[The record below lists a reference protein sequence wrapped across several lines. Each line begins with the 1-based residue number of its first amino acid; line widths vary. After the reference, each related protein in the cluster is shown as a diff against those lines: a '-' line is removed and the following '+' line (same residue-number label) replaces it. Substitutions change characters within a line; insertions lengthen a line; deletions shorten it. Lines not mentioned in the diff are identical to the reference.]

1 MKGIINNI
9 INFYDTETKILDVL
23 ITNTQKALEESEK
36 ERKANE
42 QAERVKSF
50 VKELTM
56 DLNNMVTKFYWFK
69 ERKKRQHK
77 EMTGDQVNAMVDF
90 AHFVKSLTRKAGF
103 VLEYF
108 QKSPTF
114 AEKVDRDMK
123 ELEAHIKAQL
133 KKFDEVL
140 EETPDTLAVRLS
152 KYANALS
159 GPVWKF
165 FTDGGFSILKSN
177 QVTPSKQPEEQPYNN
192 KDEISTL
199 AAGSPDEQV
208 ENLVCSLN
216 VTSTKHRNV
225 KSKYQTYSK
234 I

>member
-1 MKGIINNI
+1 MRGIINNI

-23 ITNTQKALEESEK
+23 ITNTQKALEQSEK

-42 QAERVKSF
+42 QVQRVEKF
-50 VKELTM
+50 VKDLTM
-56 DLNNMVTKFYWFK
+56 DLNNMLTRFYWLK
-69 ERKKRQHK
+69 ERKKRRHE
-77 EMTGDQVNAMVDF
+77 EMTSEQVNAMVNF
-90 AHFVKSLTRKAGF
+90 AHFVKSLTEKVHS

-133 KKFDEVL
+133 KRFNEVL
-140 EETPDTLAVRLS
+140 EETPDTLAICLS
-152 KYANALS
+152 KYADTLS
-159 GPVWKF
+159 GAVRKF
-165 FTDGGFSILKSN
+165 FTHHGFSILKSN
-177 QVTPSKQPEEQPYNN
+177 KVTHTKQPEGLPYND
-192 KDEISTL
+192 KEEISTPIASFL
-199 AAGSPDEQV
+199 DEHV
-208 ENLVCSLN
+208 ENLIYSLSG
-216 VTSTKHRNV
+216 TTAKHRNV